1 MSYISRHATTGLM
14 LRWQHLTLP
23 HAVWKRTCMCI
34 HIYMHISYIMYIYI
48 YTYFIYCC
56 AHTSTVAVALGMQSC
71 SVPAFEP
78 DLLLPWRSNAPAP
91 SFKHHWQLSL
101 NRYPYV
107 THSLSN
113 MKWRKAKIRSSA
125 CQKASQ
131 LSQQPPL
138 VKPQTMSTHF
148 DSFRPVSRVTVSS
161 VEIEET

>member
-14 LRWQHLTLP
+14 LRSQHLTLP

-34 HIYMHISYIMYIYI
+34 HIYMHISYMSYIMYIYI

-56 AHTSTVAVALGMQSC
+56 AHTLTVAVALGMQSC

-125 CQKASQ
+125 CQNSSNPKRC
-131 LSQQPPL
+131 PL
-138 VKPQTMSTHF
+138 ISTRFGLCHA
-148 DSFRPVSRVTVSS
+148 
-161 VEIEET
+161 